1 MKKERGQKTVTP
13 KEPTGVCPPCPRSAP
28 VASLGA
34 DAVFLGYQQS
44 MIFVGKR
51 FPLFNIIKK
60 NHPYAGSTVGLKT
73 LKKLGLKIPNYKQ
86 EEK

>member
-1 MKKERGQKTVTP
+1 MKKERGQKYETP
-13 KEPTGVCPPCPRSAP
+13 KKPTGVSTPCPRSAP
-28 VASLGA
+28 VASLGV

-73 LKKLGLKIPNYKQ
+73 LKRLGLKIPNYKQ
-86 EEK
+86 EKK